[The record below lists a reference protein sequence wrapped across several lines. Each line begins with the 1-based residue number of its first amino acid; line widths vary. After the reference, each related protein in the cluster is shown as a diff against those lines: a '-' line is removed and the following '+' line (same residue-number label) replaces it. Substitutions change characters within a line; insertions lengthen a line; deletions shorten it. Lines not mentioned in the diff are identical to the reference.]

1 MRFQFL
7 FAVVFILVSV
17 RCSLN
22 SESTQGSI
30 IQTEDTIN
38 LQSTPALAAQPP
50 HLRGCITKVET
61 LPSGE
66 SSIFVE
72 GDSGPNISYRH
83 GSVRITSRT
92 HIFKRQDQDF
102 IRATISDL
110 TLDKEVEVLFIGE
123 VLERDPPSG
132 DAGEIV
138 IVDS

>member
-1 MRFQFL
+1 MKLQL
-7 FAVVFILVSV
+7 LVLTVFILTSVS
-17 RCSLN
+17 CSLN
-22 SESTQGSI
+22 SESTQSSI
-30 IQTEDTIN
+30 KNTEEQVN
-38 LQSTPALAAQPP
+38 PQSTPVLATQPP
-50 HLRGCITKVET
+50 HLRGRITKVET

-66 SSIFVE
+66 PSIFVE

-110 TLDKEVEVLFIGE
+110 TLDKEVEVLFTGE
-123 VLERDPPSG
+123 VLELDPPSG
-132 DAGEIV
+132 DAGEVV